1 MLLCRI
7 RSGVGSCFPCPP
19 LPALQP
25 LVSQSHAERAL
36 SPCRSIYA
44 ANKTVLLKDG
54 TEVADEVVT
63 MDEYMQTGH
72 DGLTTQG
79 QYVQRL

>member
-1 MLLCRI
+1 MRI
-7 RSGVGSCFPCPP
+7 HVASYSSVH
-19 LPALQP
+19 
-25 LVSQSHAERAL
+25 V
-36 SPCRSIYA
+36 

-54 TEVADEVVT
+54 TEVADEVET

-79 QYVQRL
+79 